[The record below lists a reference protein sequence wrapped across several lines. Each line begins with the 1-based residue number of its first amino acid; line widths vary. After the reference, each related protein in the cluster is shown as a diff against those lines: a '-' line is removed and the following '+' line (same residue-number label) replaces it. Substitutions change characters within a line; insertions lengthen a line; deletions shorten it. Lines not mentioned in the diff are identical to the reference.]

1 MIMDKLFIPIVL
13 GTNREGNFSQKVA
26 DFVLAEAEK
35 FGFETELVKVGDY
48 GHTKTDERDKAMGW
62 KEKMSRADG
71 LIVVSPEYNHGYP
84 GELKLFLDAIY
95 AEYKRK
101 PLGICGVSKSIL
113 GGARMVEQLRLVSIE
128 LSMVPIRNA
137 VYFNNIQ
144 NPETFTDGQLTE
156 ADSYAERLRVM
167 FEELAWYGQALK
179 EARQKAS

>member
-1 MIMDKLFIPIVL
+1 MSKLYIPIVL
-13 GTNREGNFSQKVA
+13 GTNRDGNFSQKVS
-26 DFVLAEAEK
+26 DFVLSEAEK
-35 FGFETELVKVGDY
+35 YGFETELVKVGDY
-48 GHTKTDERDKAMGW
+48 NHVKTDERNKATAW

-71 LIVVSPEYNHGYP
+71 LVIVSPEYNHGYP

-95 AEYKRK
+95 TEYKRK

-144 NPETFTDGQLTE
+144 DPETFIGGELAE

-167 FEELAWYGQALK
+167 FEELSWYGQALK